1 MTGPLEREM
10 TLGIDAENLARDRRG
25 MGRLAR
31 GVLRA
36 IAESG
41 HFEVVLLA
49 DDRRLRRSL
58 AEEFPYA
65 IAATKSAARRDR
77 YDVVWF
83 PFNGMRYR
91 AHAPTLVSLHDAF
104 AFTHAHRD
112 PIARGREQR
121 PIRRAAKHATRVLA
135 ISTWARDEI
144 VRTLD
149 VSVERIAVVAP
160 SPDPFWFPAGGDVL
174 PAALAGTRYVL
185 FVGPSEDRKNV
196 RLAIEACARA
206 FRREDEALVI
216 AGTLAPA
223 DRAFARA
230 RHVRAGE
237 IDASDAMLRALYRNA
252 ELVLVPSL
260 AEGFGLVAVE
270 AMACGAAV
278 IASDAT
284 ALPEATGG
292 AAVLIDPHDA
302 ATWAGAVRTLLDD
315 PQRLAALRERATT
328 RFAFADRTAFG
339 RATLGLLRELGAR

>member
-65 IAATKSAARRDR
+65 IAATKSAAL
-77 YDVVWF
+77 
-83 PFNGMRYR
+83 G
-91 AHAPTLVSLHDAF
+91 
-104 AFTHAHRD
+104 
-112 PIARGREQR
+112 
-121 PIRRAAKHATRVLA
+121 
-135 ISTWARDEI
+135 
-144 VRTLD
+144 
-149 VSVERIAVVAP
+149 
-160 SPDPFWFPAGGDVL
+160 
-174 PAALAGTRYVL
+174 GTRYVL